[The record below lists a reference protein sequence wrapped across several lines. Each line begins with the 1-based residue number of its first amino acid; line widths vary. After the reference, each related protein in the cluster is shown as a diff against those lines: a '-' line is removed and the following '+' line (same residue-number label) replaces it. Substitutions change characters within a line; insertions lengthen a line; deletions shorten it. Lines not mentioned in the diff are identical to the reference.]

1 MKRITVF
8 CGSSPGEEPVYM
20 EQAYRVGQTLG
31 KQNIELV
38 YGGARVGLMGAVA
51 DGVLS
56 EGGRVIGV
64 LPKFLGSKEIAH
76 SGLTELMMVN
86 TMHERKLKMNELC
99 DGFITLPGGFGT
111 MEELFE
117 VLTWGQLGLHR
128 KPMGILNVNNFYTH
142 LLQLGEHMVSH
153 GFLKK
158 INQDMILVSESIDE
172 LLQKMRVYQAPPA
185 PQWITDETT

>member
-117 VLTWGQLGLHR
+117 VLTWGQLGLHH
-128 KPMGILNVNNFYTH
+128 KPMGILNVKDFYTH
-142 LLQLGEHMVSH
+142 LLKLSQHMVDH
-153 GFLKK
+153 GFLRK
-158 INQDMILVSESIDE
+158 INQDMILVSDRIDD
-172 LLQKMRVYQAPPA
+172 LLHQMQVYQAPPA

>member
-20 EQAYRVGQTLG
+20 EQAYHVGQTLG

-117 VLTWGQLGLHR
+117 VLTWGQLGLHH
-128 KPMGILNVNNFYTH
+128 KPMGILNVKDFYTH
-142 LLQLGEHMVSH
+142 LLKLSQHMVDH
-153 GFLKK
+153 GFLRK
-158 INQDMILVSESIDE
+158 INQDMILVSDSIDD
-172 LLQKMRVYQAPPA
+172 LLHQMQVYQAPPA